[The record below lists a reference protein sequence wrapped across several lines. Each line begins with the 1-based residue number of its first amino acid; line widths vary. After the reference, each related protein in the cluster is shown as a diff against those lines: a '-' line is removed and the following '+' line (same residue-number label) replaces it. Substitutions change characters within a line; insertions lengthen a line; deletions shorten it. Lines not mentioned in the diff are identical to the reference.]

1 MSCRYCTESSK
12 YVSAGKGAASSMG
25 KAKQTVR
32 VCSVLFFM
40 VLAGTWSKVRA
51 QDADLEVT
59 SIPSGA
65 HVSVDGIEM
74 RKLTPMRVDVH
85 VGTHEVKVYIPNSI
99 WNPDTR
105 TVNITRGDNDLRVIL
120 FPGTSGGT
128 PGQRGPSGPPGPAG
142 PQGPAGPP
150 GPAGATGAA
159 GPQ

>member
-1 MSCRYCTESSK
+1 LISCRYCTESSK
-12 YVSAGKGAASSMG
+12 FVSAGKGVASPMG

-51 QDADLEVT
+51 QDAELEVR

-74 RKLTPMRVDVH
+74 RKLTPMHLDLN
-85 VGTHEVKVYIPNSI
+85 VGTHEVKVYIPNSM

-105 TVNITRGDNDLRVIL
+105 TVNITRGENDLSVIL
-120 FPGTSGGT
+120 ISGTSGGA
-128 PGQRGPSGPPGPAG
+128 PGQR
-142 PQGPAGPP
+142 GPAGPP
-150 GPAGATGAA
+150 GPA
-159 GPQ
+159 